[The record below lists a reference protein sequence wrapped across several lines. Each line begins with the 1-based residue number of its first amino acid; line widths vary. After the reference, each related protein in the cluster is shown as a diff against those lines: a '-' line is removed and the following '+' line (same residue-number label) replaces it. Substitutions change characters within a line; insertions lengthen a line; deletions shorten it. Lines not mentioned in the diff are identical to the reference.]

1 MADSIYNEYQKLLPA
16 SILAEVETKIPKGTS
31 KSKVKE
37 VLDKV
42 LEEYKT
48 ALVDSGESVGVV
60 AAESIG
66 EPGTQMTLNTFHFAG
81 VSEMNVTVGLPRI
94 IEIFDGRKNIKTPIM
109 NIYLDK
115 AHANCSKEE
124 IKKIAMSIRSVS
136 LGEITKEFLI
146 NISDYTITIKLDKEK
161 LSEIGLDT
169 KELMTILK
177 KKTKSASFKKESE
190 DSIIATVE
198 ISKDKTPNEVF
209 KVREKLVDL
218 TIGGINGITQVL
230 PTKKINEETGEEEF
244 VIITAGSK
252 LKDVLKLPFVDKT
265 RTTTN
270 DIYEIES
277 SLGIEAARS
286 AIIHEVSAVIE
297 EQGLNIDL
305 RHIMLVAD
313 TMCLNG
319 KIEGITRFGITS
331 SKSSVLARASFETP
345 IKHLANAC
353 MSGEKDTVLSVIE
366 NVMLNQPIQIGTG
379 LTKLHYVGIEK
390 KEKPKKQ

>member
-1 MADSIYNEYQKLLPA
+1 MADSIYNEYQTLLPA
-16 SILAEVETKIPKGTS
+16 SVLAEVENKIPKGTVRS
-31 KSKVKE
+31 KIKE
-37 VLDKV
+37 VLEKV
-42 LEEYKT
+42 LEEYRM

-109 NIYLDK
+109 NIYLDE
-115 AHANCSKEE
+115 AHSKCSKEE

-136 LGEITKEFLI
+136 LGEVAKEFLI
-146 NISDYTITIKLDKEK
+146 NISDYTITINLDIEK
-161 LSEIGLDT
+161 LSEIGLDL
-169 KELMTILK
+169 KELLSILK
-177 KKTKSASFKKESE
+177 KKTKSATFKKESD
-190 DSIIATVE
+190 DSIVATVE

-218 TIGGINGITQVL
+218 TISGITGISQVL
-230 PTKKINEETGEEEF
+230 PTKKINEETGEEEY
-244 VIITAGSK
+244 VIITAGSR
-252 LKDVLKLPFVDKT
+252 LKDVLKLPFVDKI

-270 DIYEIES
+270 DIFEIES
-277 SLGIEAARS
+277 VLGIEAARS

-353 MSGEKDTVLSVIE
+353 MSGERDTVLSVIE

-379 LTKLHYVGIEK
+379 LTKLHYVGVEQK
-390 KEKPKKQ
+390 KKK